1 MTRQSISIRRFLSI
15 ALLLLA
21 IVAGPLAVSAQSP
34 VASPGAT
41 STAGGLYADII
52 PSMADQIRLQTDGQL
67 PVYRVTGN
75 LVPASEAPGRIEGS
89 LQLSYI
95 NVTDESQSE
104 LYLRL
109 YPNFKDYGG
118 GSMTLSNVTV
128 DGQPVEAGDRFRHL
142 AGHDRPAR
150 RAARAGCASRAFA
163 RFRHHHSRTIRSRA
177 TACSAISPTRS
188 RTTWHSGCR
197 CWPDGIRPTAGC
209 SIRRIRSATRSFP
222 ILPCSISR

>member
-15 ALLLLA
+15 AMLLLA

-34 VASPGAT
+34 VSSPGAT

-52 PSMADQIRLQTDGQL
+52 PSMVDQIRLQTDGQL

-128 DGQPVEAGDRFRHL
+128 GGQPVEAGIGSDSSL
-142 AGHDRPAR
+142 ATITLPTPLEPG
-150 RAARAGCASRAFA
+150 ARAGLSLDFVT
-163 RFRHHHSRTIRSRA
+163 TI
-177 TACSAISPTRS
+177 PN
-188 RTTWHSGCR
+188 
-197 CWPDGIRPTAGC
+197 D
-209 SIRRIRSATRSFP
+209 P
-222 ILPCSISR
+222 I